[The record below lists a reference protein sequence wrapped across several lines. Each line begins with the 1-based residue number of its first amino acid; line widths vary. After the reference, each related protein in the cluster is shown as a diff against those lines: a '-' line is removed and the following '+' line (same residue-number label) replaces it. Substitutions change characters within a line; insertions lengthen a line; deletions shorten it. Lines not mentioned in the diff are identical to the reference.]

1 MMSYRFARRSFLSA
15 IGGAFALEN
24 VLRSMEASAQG
35 APAPMRLLVAHYPV
49 GTVRPDFEPKGSGTT
64 YQTSRLLQPFET
76 HGLRQD
82 LIVLYGLS
90 TESIPGP
97 GGIGHQKGMVMMATG
112 VPTKHVRAGELI
124 DQDCCADGPSFDQIF
139 LKHAAALQTPKGYLN
154 VICDNRVD
162 YNPET
167 SVQCMSY
174 DYERRP
180 VEAVGGAGQEN
191 IPLLPELSPLQ
202 LYLTTFG
209 TLMPGGMVGSNPEEL
224 TRALK
229 EHKSVLD
236 YSLRELAR
244 LKTLAPASETA
255 KIDFHAEAVRK
266 IEVQLSNQLT
276 GGSEGMAACTAPM
289 PPDLVGGR
297 YDGGVHRDY
306 DNPTA
311 SSSDEVVHEQVGS
324 LHAGLLKA
332 AFACDMVR
340 VATFQWSPGVNH
352 IAYKG
357 IYPGEPSSIYMHHP
371 LSHRIG
377 TKDTLV
383 TTGRRPEVEFLSSV
397 AEWYNERFARVVAD
411 FKATVDVF
419 GNNLLETTVI
429 PYLTEVAAC
438 GHDYYPL
445 PALIFGGSKLGLQGG
460 QYQFLNRR
468 PHNDLW
474 LSVAQAFGLTVD
486 DLKQEKFMQDN
497 SSFTG
502 PIAGLLG

>member
-35 APAPMRLLVAHYPV
+35 APSPMRLLVAHYPV

-64 YQTSRLLQPFET
+64 YQTSRLLQPFEA
-76 HGLRQD
+76 HGLRQE

-90 TESIPGP
+90 TEGIPGP

-112 VPTKHVRAGELI
+112 VPTKYVRAGELI
-124 DQDCCADGPSFDQIF
+124 DQDCCADGPSFDQVF
-139 LKHAAALQTPKGYLN
+139 LKRAAGLQTPKGYLN

-174 DYERRP
+174 DYETRP
-180 VEAVGGAGQEN
+180 VEAVGGGGQEN

-209 TLMPGGMVGSNPEEL
+209 NLMPGGMVGTNPEEL
-224 TRALK
+224 TRALR

-266 IEVQLSNQLT
+266 IEVRLSNQLS
-276 GGSEGMAACTAPM
+276 GGSGGIAACTAPM

-297 YDGGVHRDY
+297 YDGGIHRDY

-311 SSSDEVVHEQVGS
+311 SSSDEVVHEQVGA

-377 TKDTLV
+377 TKETLV

-397 AEWYNERFARVVAD
+397 AEWYNERFANRR
-411 FKATVDVF
+411 
-419 GNNLLETTVI
+419 
-429 PYLTEVAAC
+429 
-438 GHDYYPL
+438 
-445 PALIFGGSKLGLQGG
+445 GLQGHG
-460 QYQFLNRR
+460 RCFWQQLARNDGHSIPHRSGRLRARLLPTSRAHFRRQQAGPSRR
-468 PHNDLW
+468 PVPVLGPPPAQRHVAERRA
-474 LSVAQAFGLTVD
+474 SVRAHGRRPQAREVH
-486 DLKQEKFMQDN
+486 
-497 SSFTG
+497 
-502 PIAGLLG
+502 AG